1 MTHADLITFN
11 RFVARLPA
19 TFGRVP
25 RMLRGLYYTAIRN
38 REKSL
43 SLGWALERAAR
54 LYPDNPAVLDGQRR
68 ISYALFNGWANRL
81 ARAFK
86 AEGVGHGSVVA
97 VMLENRVELLA
108 ILAALAKLGAIGALV
123 NTTQRGKVLV
133 HSLNLVK
140 PGHFVVGE
148 ELREVFEEVRQ
159 EVLGNAGHCYWV
171 DDGDTL
177 GDPGSPPMGWR
188 NLMRL
193 AQGQTSENLEDT
205 GRVRLKDSCF
215 YIYTSGT
222 TGLPKASIMSHGKW
236 IKAYGGFGHS
246 GLGLGRDDVL
256 YLTLPCYHNNAVT
269 VCWSAA
275 LAGGAAM
282 ALRRKFSA
290 SGFWKDVQHYR
301 ATCFGYIGEL
311 CRYLLNQPPCAEERG
326 NSLTCMIG
334 NGLRPSIWAEFK
346 QRFEIQRITEFYA
359 SSEGNI
365 GFTNVFNFDNTVG
378 FSPATYAI
386 VRYDLEND
394 HPVRD
399 AKGFMEKVGKGEVG
413 LLISEISAK
422 WPFDGYT
429 DPAKSEAVILRDVF
443 KKGDA
448 WFNTGDL
455 MRDIGFKH
463 TQFVDRLGD
472 TFRWKG
478 ENVSTTEVENA
489 LGAFDGVEDAV
500 VYGVEIPGTNGRC
513 GMAALRLADGVELD
527 RDALAAHLDR
537 ELPAYA
543 TPVFLRLL
551 REVETTGTFKYKKT
565 DLKRDAYDPARSA
578 TNSSSGCPAAPATSR
593 WTRSCTRRCRSS
605 ATASEHRGGLL
616 AELELQLGP
625 FQGPRHAQFAV
636 AIEQLAVEAEVAV
649 VLFLEHRRQQ
659 RLGLMGLFRAGRRHL
674 LHQFLRQAQVQLG
687 ARQRLAYLGVETSGG
702 SALRRRRLVLG
713 DRPAGRLRRRSR
725 RLRLGRRL
733 GFGNL
738 LRGWRDLL
746 RSCFRRGRHGRRWLR
761 SCRLHWLGRGALL
774 LRRCFRGFLFRCLG
788 AVIAGRQ
795 EATEKNN
802 DANSA
807 KTFHSHA
814 GMANCGNADGRLQP
828 RQGVTI
834 VILALSLLFAPCLT
848 CHARITA

>member
-1 MTHADLITFN
+1 
-11 RFVARLPA
+11 
-19 TFGRVP
+19 
-25 RMLRGLYYTAIRN
+25 
-38 REKSL
+38 
-43 SLGWALERAAR
+43 
-54 LYPDNPAVLDGQRR
+54 
-68 ISYALFNGWANRL
+68 
-81 ARAFK
+81 
-86 AEGVGHGSVVA
+86 
-97 VMLENRVELLA
+97 
-108 ILAALAKLGAIGALV
+108 
-123 NTTQRGKVLV
+123 
-133 HSLNLVK
+133 
-140 PGHFVVGE
+140 
-148 ELREVFEEVRQ
+148 
-159 EVLGNAGHCYWV
+159 
-171 DDGDTL
+171 
-177 GDPGSPPMGWR
+177 
-188 NLMRL
+188 
-193 AQGQTSENLEDT
+193 
-205 GRVRLKDSCF
+205 
-215 YIYTSGT
+215 
-222 TGLPKASIMSHGKW
+222 
-236 IKAYGGFGHS
+236 GHS

-500 VYGVEIPGTNGRC
+500 VYG
-513 GMAALRLADGVELD
+513 
-527 RDALAAHLDR
+527 
-537 ELPAYA
+537 
-543 TPVFLRLL
+543 
-551 REVETTGTFKYKKT
+551 
-565 DLKRDAYDPARSA
+565 
-578 TNSSSGCPAAPATSR
+578 
-593 WTRSCTRRCRSS
+593 
-605 ATASEHRGGLL
+605 
-616 AELELQLGP
+616 
-625 FQGPRHAQFAV
+625 
-636 AIEQLAVEAEVAV
+636 
-649 VLFLEHRRQQ
+649 
-659 RLGLMGLFRAGRRHL
+659 
-674 LHQFLRQAQVQLG
+674 
-687 ARQRLAYLGVETSGG
+687 
-702 SALRRRRLVLG
+702 
-713 DRPAGRLRRRSR
+713 
-725 RLRLGRRL
+725 
-733 GFGNL
+733 
-738 LRGWRDLL
+738 
-746 RSCFRRGRHGRRWLR
+746 
-761 SCRLHWLGRGALL
+761 
-774 LRRCFRGFLFRCLG
+774 
-788 AVIAGRQ
+788 
-795 EATEKNN
+795 
-802 DANSA
+802 
-807 KTFHSHA
+807 
-814 GMANCGNADGRLQP
+814 
-828 RQGVTI
+828 
-834 VILALSLLFAPCLT
+834 
-848 CHARITA
+848 

>member
-478 ENVSTTEVENA
+478 ENVSTTEVERPRR
-489 LGAFDGVEDAV
+489 LRRGRGCGGLRRGDSRHQRPLRDG
-500 VYGVEIPGTNGRC
+500 R
-513 GMAALRLADGVELD
+513 
-527 RDALAAHLDR
+527 
-537 ELPAYA
+537 
-543 TPVFLRLL
+543 
-551 REVETTGTFKYKKT
+551 
-565 DLKRDAYDPARSA
+565 
-578 TNSSSGCPAAPATSR
+578 AAPGR
-593 WTRSCTRRCRSS
+593 WRR
-605 ATASEHRGGLL
+605 T
-616 AELELQLGP
+616 GP
-625 FQGPRHAQFAV
+625 
-636 AIEQLAVEAEVAV
+636 
-649 VLFLEHRRQQ
+649 
-659 RLGLMGLFRAGRRHL
+659 
-674 LHQFLRQAQVQLG
+674 
-687 ARQRLAYLGVETSGG
+687 
-702 SALRRRRLVLG
+702 
-713 DRPAGRLRRRSR
+713 RRSR
-725 RLRLGRRL
+725 RAPRPRVAGLCHTGVPAPAARSRDHRHLQVQEDRPQARRL
-733 GFGNL
+733 
-738 LRGWRDLL
+738 
-746 RSCFRRGRHGRRWLR
+746 RSRAVSDKLFV
-761 SCRLHWLGRGALL
+761 RLPGSAGYQPLDAELYQAL
-774 LRRCFRGFLFRCLG
+774 
-788 AVIAGRQ
+788 Q
-795 EATEKNN
+795 EQRYR
-802 DANSA
+802 
-807 KTFHSHA
+807 F
-814 GMANCGNADGRLQP
+814 
-828 RQGVTI
+828 
-834 VILALSLLFAPCLT
+834 
-848 CHARITA
+848 

>member
-443 KKGDA
+443 KKRMRWSTA
-448 WFNTGDL
+448 WRFPAPTAAAGWPRCAWPMASNWTATL
-455 MRDIGFKH
+455 SPR
-463 TQFVDRLGD
+463 T
-472 TFRWKG
+472 
-478 ENVSTTEVENA
+478 STA
-489 LGAFDGVEDAV
+489 SCR
-500 VYGVEIPGTNGRC
+500 PMPHRC
-513 GMAALRLADGVELD
+513 SCACCAKSRP
-527 RDALAAHLDR
+527 
-537 ELPAYA
+537 PAPSSTRRPTSSA
-543 TPVFLRLL
+543 TPTIPR
-551 REVETTGTFKYKKT
+551 G
-565 DLKRDAYDPARSA
+565 SA